1 MTAFLTSR
9 LCVGQKKRRRLLEA
23 NGFQERLRQRWRDGA
38 RVLVISADPGAFQR
52 NDGVAEELRQAFSAA
67 GFAVESIAVCDRRD
81 EYGARRRGGVGV
93 RIRTGGHGAPH
104 RKKKL
109 PRGGRDVLILTGGHV
124 PSQNGYLKE
133 LELKRELAG
142 FDGLLLAWS
151 AGSMN
156 CGETVYALPEREGEG
171 ADPGYRR
178 FLTGLGLSRQIL
190 IPHFSDLQDEVV
202 DGMRTIRE
210 MAYPDSAGRRFLCMD
225 DGGYLLVENGGET
238 LYGEASLLR
247 DGTLTRICRQS
258 GRHIPDIC
266 GYFP

>member
-52 NDGVAEELRQAFSAA
+52 NDGVAEELRRAFSAA

-81 EYGARRRGGVGV
+81 ESGARRLGDF
-93 RIRTGGHGAPH
+93 
-104 RKKKL
+104 
-109 PRGGRDVLILTGGHV
+109 DVLILTGGHV
-124 PSQNGYLKE
+124 PTQNGYLKE
-133 LELKRELAG
+133 LDLKRELAG

-190 IPHFSDLQDEVV
+190 IPHFSDLQDEMV

-247 DGTLTRICRQS
+247 DGTLTRICRE
-258 GRHIPDIC
+258 G
-266 GYFP
+266 GALGLTL